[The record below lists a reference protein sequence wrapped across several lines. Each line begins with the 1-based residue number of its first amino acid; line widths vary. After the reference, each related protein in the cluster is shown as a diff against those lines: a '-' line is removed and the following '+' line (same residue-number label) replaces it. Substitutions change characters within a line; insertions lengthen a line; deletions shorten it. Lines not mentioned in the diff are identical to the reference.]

1 VSHEQRIAVM
11 GIGNPLVGDEG
22 VGPRVAERLMS
33 AYAFPEGV
41 DVMDAGTIG
50 LGMLEVFR
58 RSDVC
63 IVVDAVDGTGEP
75 PGTIVRMT
83 PEEMAPNQVL
93 HSLHDLKLA
102 DVLQA
107 ADFAGILPDVRFVG
121 VQVESMETLVTE
133 LSPAVEAAVPEA
145 EAEVLRLL
153 SELGVE
159 AEASRDAS
167 ADADAVRIVREAPS
181 PTDAPET

>member
-1 VSHEQRIAVM
+1 MSDEQRIVVM

-22 VGPRVAERLMS
+22 IGPRVAERLMS
-33 AYAFPEGV
+33 GYVFPERV
-41 DVMDAGTIG
+41 EVMDAGTIG
-50 LGMLEVFR
+50 LGMIDVFR

-63 IVVDAVDGTGEP
+63 VVVDAVDGTGQS
-75 PGTIVRMT
+75 PGTIVTMT

-107 ADFAGILPDVRFVG
+107 ADFAGILPDVRVIG
-121 VQVESMETLVTE
+121 VQIERMQTLVTE
-133 LSPAVEAAVPEA
+133 LTPAVEAAVPEV

-159 AEASRDAS
+159 AEPSSDAS
-167 ADADAVRIVREAPS
+167 ADADAVRLVREVPPS
-181 PTDAPET
+181 SDTPES